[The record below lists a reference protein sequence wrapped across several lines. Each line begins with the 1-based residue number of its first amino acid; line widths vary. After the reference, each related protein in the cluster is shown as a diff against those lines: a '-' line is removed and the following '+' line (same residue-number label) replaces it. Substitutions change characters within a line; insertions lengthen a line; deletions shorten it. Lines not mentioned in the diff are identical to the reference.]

1 MAAGTV
7 HRTIRLL
14 QGALEQLKVAIPIHR
29 LEQIG
34 VMVNRAM
41 SAQERSFHTP
51 EHIFDLA
58 EPGNPHITLAAL
70 FHDIVYYQVDQ
81 GFTPAVEE
89 IVAPYI
95 SVRDGVISLVEHV
108 TAEDRAFWGCAAV
121 FGFAPGQELSPFAG
135 LNEFLSALV
144 MDRLFEGVISDCDLL
159 ITTACIEATIPFR
172 GRDEA
177 GLCPAESLEARVAT
191 TCGAFD
197 LGLSES
203 DISRAVEYA
212 VAFANKDVRNFAETN
227 VGRFL
232 DNTWKLLP
240 ETNPSLRMTGMY
252 SIGSYRIALHKME
265 GFLAFLD
272 PETIFCRYRDTPKE
286 EEFRR
291 LVDLAHRNVDV
302 AREYL
307 GIKLLAAA
315 VLEALAEESG
325 GDAPISLFMGDIDVT
340 ESGGKLS
347 DHLPEARANEDKPT
361 EETLYNLLAL
371 GRGSASSFDLRN
383 SPLSLYIYTGLG
395 TDEFH
400 RHLGEAKRMFNGEI
414 DSAAFL
420 RGLPIGLTADVAR
433 ACGEM
438 AFTRK
443 EALADLLAT
452 FPTG

>member
-7 HRTIRLL
+7 HKTIKLL
-14 QGALEQLKVAIPIHR
+14 QGALEQLKVDIPIHR

-58 EPGNPHITLAAL
+58 EPGNPHMTLAAL

-81 GFTPAVEE
+81 GFTPAVGE
-89 IVAPYI
+89 IVTPYI
-95 SVRDGVISLVEHV
+95 SIQDGVISLSNDI
-108 TAEDRAFWGCAAV
+108 AADDRAFGGCAAV
-121 FGFAPGQELSPFAG
+121 FGFAPAQELSPFAG

-144 MDRLFEGVISDCDLL
+144 MDCLFEGVISDSDLL

-172 GRDEA
+172 GQDA
-177 GLCPAESLEARVAT
+177 DGLCPADSLEVRVAAT
-191 TCGAFD
+191 SDTFG
-197 LGLSES
+197 LGLSEA
-203 DISRAVEYA
+203 DINNAVEFA

-240 ETNPSLRMTGMY
+240 ETNPSLRIKGMF
-252 SIGSYRIALHKME
+252 SIGSYRIALQKME
-265 GFLAFLD
+265 GFLGSLD
-272 PETIFCRYRDTPKE
+272 PDTIFCRYKDTPVE
-286 EEFRR
+286 EEYRS
-291 LVDLAHRNVDV
+291 LVDLAHRNVEV

-307 GIKLLAAA
+307 GVKLLATA
-315 VLEALAEESG
+315 VLEALADVSG
-325 GDAPISLFMGDIDVT
+325 GDAPISLFMGDINAT
-340 ESGGKLS
+340 ETGGRIS
-347 DHLPEARANEDKPT
+347 DFLPEARVDPEKPT

-371 GRGSASSFDLRN
+371 GRSSESSFDLSN
-383 SPLSLYIYTGLG
+383 SPLSLHIYTNLG

-400 RHLGEAKRMFNGEI
+400 RHLRETKRMFNDEI
-414 DSAAFL
+414 DALAFL
-420 RGLPIGLTADVAR
+420 HGLPTDLTTDVAR

-443 EALADLLAT
+443 DALAAFLD
-452 FPTG
+452 G